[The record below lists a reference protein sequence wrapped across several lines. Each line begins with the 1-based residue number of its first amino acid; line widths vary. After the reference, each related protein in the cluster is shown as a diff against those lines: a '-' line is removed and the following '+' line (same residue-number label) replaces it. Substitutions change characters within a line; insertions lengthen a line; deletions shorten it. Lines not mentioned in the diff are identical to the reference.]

1 MASSIT
7 VTNIDATY
15 PVAGQDND
23 SQGFRDNFSQIKT
36 QLSTASTEITAI
48 QANRATTDATTDF
61 NGHDV
66 KRANLQDWGQKIV
79 AKGSVS
85 GSVACDFEDGNVTT
99 LTTSGDV
106 TLTFTNFP
114 KEDDASTNT
123 FASMKVLLTK
133 ATSTDSV
140 TLTGVSF
147 PTVASFDESNLDS
160 STMSTTFPERKSTFV
175 FDVYSVDG
183 GTTKFISTILEYP
196 SST

>member
-7 VTNIDATY
+7 TTSIDATF

-36 QLSTASTEITAI
+36 QITTAGTEITAL
-48 QANRATTDATTDF
+48 QSSRATTNANTDF

-66 KRANLQDWGQKIV
+66 KRANLQDFSQKINALGTV
-79 AKGSVS
+79 TGSN
-85 GSVACDFEDGNVTT
+85 ALNFENANVTT
-99 LTTSGDV
+99 LTTSGNV

-114 KEDDASTNT
+114 LEDDATTNT

-133 ATSTDSV
+133 GVSTHTV

-147 PTVASFDESNLDS
+147 PTDMGDDQGDS
-160 STMSTTFPERKSTFV
+160 STVSTTFPERKGTFV
-175 FDVYSVDG
+175 FDVFSVDG
-183 GTTKFISTILEYP
+183 GTTKFVTKILEYP
-196 SST
+196 S